1 MNKTDYGVKATEK
14 QIKQIQKMHNI
25 LFTEHDE
32 EQGQFNIIPDSY
44 LPLDC
49 DGKFREQD
57 CKYCI
62 EYEECKER
70 GNNGR

>member
-1 MNKTDYGVKATEK
+1 MSFYSDYKVGAIDKKEFRQCCEMENRMEH
-14 QIKQIQKMHNI
+14 QINV
-25 LFTEHDE
+25 
-32 EQGQFNIIPDSY
+32 IPDSY
-44 LPLDC
+44 LPMDC

-57 CKYCI
+57 CEYCI

>member
-1 MNKTDYGVKATEK
+1 MSKG
-14 QIKQIQKMHNI
+14 
-25 LFTEHDE
+25 

-57 CKYCI
+57 CEYCI
-62 EYEECKER
+62 EYEECEKKR
-70 GNNGR
+70 GQKKNDRIGNIDD

>member
-1 MNKTDYGVKATEK
+1 MSKG
-14 QIKQIQKMHNI
+14 
-25 LFTEHDE
+25 

-57 CKYCI
+57 CAYCI
-62 EYEECKER
+62 EYNECKEI
-70 GNNGR
+70 GDKNNDGTCNIDD